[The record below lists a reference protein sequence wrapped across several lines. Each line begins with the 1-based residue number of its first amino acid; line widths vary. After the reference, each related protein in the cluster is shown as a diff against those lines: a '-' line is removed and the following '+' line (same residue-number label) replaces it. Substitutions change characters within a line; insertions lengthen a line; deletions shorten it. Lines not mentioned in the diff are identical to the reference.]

1 MILTNFPIRL
11 MTEDF
16 QYRTK
21 RMQLL
26 FEQLKW
32 MLEKQQLG
40 LSLDELTKRMQLGSW
55 EVRNLFG
62 EYLGKDPL
70 RFVQD
75 AFSPS
80 LANVSRGIQVSFL
93 DSPELKPERN
103 SIPVEMKPIDSPEEI
118 RFTTFNHFLGKVFIA
133 STEQGICQLTFQ
145 DIENGFARLKKTF
158 PKALLTS
165 EKTELHQMAFEAICA
180 YFTSSRK
187 DLPLIPLAVKG
198 TDFQLNVWNE
208 LTQLQPG
215 ELSTYGE
222 IASKLGDKNALR
234 AVGSA
239 IGSNPVALLIPCH
252 RIIQRNDKV
261 GNFRWGTLR
270 KQMILA
276 IEK

>member
-1 MILTNFPIRL
+1 
-11 MTEDF
+11 MTQDL

-40 LSLDELTKRMQLGSW
+40 LSLEELTARMHLGSW
-55 EVRNLFG
+55 EVQNLFR

-70 RFVQD
+70 RFVRD

-80 LANVSRGIQVSFL
+80 LANVNQPQQISIF
-93 DSPELKPERN
+93 DSTEIKTSYRKPV
-103 SIPVEMKPIDSPEEI
+103 PVEIQWIDSPEEI

-145 DIENGFARLKKTF
+145 DGENGFDRLKKTF
-158 PKALLTS
+158 PQALLAQ
-165 EKTELHQMAFEAICA
+165 ERTELHQTAFDALCA
-180 YFTSSRK
+180 YFNPAKRN
-187 DLPLIPLAVKG
+187 LPSIPVAVKG
-198 TDFQLNVWNE
+198 TDFQLSVWKE
-208 LTQLQPG
+208 LTQLKPG
-215 ELSTYGE
+215 ELSTYGK
-222 IASKLGDKNALR
+222 ITSALGDKGAMR

-252 RIIQRNDKV
+252 RIIQRNDKI
-261 GNFRWGTLR
+261 GNFKWGTWR
-270 KQMILA
+270 KHMILA